1 MSLSVNV
8 SEKAALIWAIAD
20 KLTGVYKP
28 HEYGEII
35 LPLTVLRR
43 FDCILADTKDKVV
56 EKYES
61 VKEIAMK
68 DILLRQ
74 ASQHDFYNTSKYTF
88 EKLLDDPDNIEI
100 NFRDFINGFSQNVL
114 DIYDN
119 RLNNVDAFIKEKV
132 SVDKVVSSEC
142 KALIR
147 FKKPQKDKIIQIIK
161 DKFKEAEVIAQDD
174 ELAVVVDA
182 PSECAINDSI
192 KFIEDNNY
200 CEDASKIL
208 KLS

>member
-1 MSLSVNV
+1 MSCICSRGWVSSIFSISLFLKPELFNV
-8 SEKAALIWAIAD
+8 
-20 KLTGVYKP
+20 
-28 HEYGEII
+28 
-35 LPLTVLRR
+35 
-43 FDCILADTKDKVV
+43 
-56 EKYES
+56 
-61 VKEIAMK
+61 
-68 DILLRQ
+68 
-74 ASQHDFYNTSKYTF
+74 
-88 EKLLDDPDNIEI
+88 
-100 NFRDFINGFSQNVL
+100 FISFPP
-114 DIYDN
+114 Y
-119 RLNNVDAFIKEKV
+119 VDAFIKEKV